1 MDFYNSWGVH
11 EVGSS
16 WVTLLEAGQLISSTG
31 SIDPVSS
38 TIAYNRIESSPWN
51 GQDGTTKS
59 CTGQVNSTT
68 SQVGWIGV
76 FYNSEN
82 NHLTITD
89 FAVAN
94 LSDMMVAGQTGGRC
108 SRTRRNMPGN
118 SPAHWILYCISQA
131 SRAEAQQSDGRLNYF
146 HQGMC

>member
-1 MDFYNSWGVH
+1 MDFHNSWGVH

-38 TIAYNRIESSPWN
+38 TIAYNRIESSPWY

-59 CTGQVNSTT
+59 YIGQVNSTT

-94 LSDMMVAGQTGGRC
+94 LSDMMVAGQTGA
-108 SRTRRNMPGN
+108 TVPEPGETCLATVLLIGFFIAYRKRPGQKP
-118 SPAHWILYCISQA
+118 SKAMA
-131 SRAEAQQSDGRLNYF
+131 V
-146 HQGMC
+146 